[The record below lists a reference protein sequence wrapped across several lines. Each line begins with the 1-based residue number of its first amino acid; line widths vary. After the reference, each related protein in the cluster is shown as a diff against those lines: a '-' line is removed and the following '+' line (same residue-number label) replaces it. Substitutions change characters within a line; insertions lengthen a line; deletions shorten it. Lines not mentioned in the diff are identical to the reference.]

1 MLFTRL
7 IWVALGA
14 AILVG
19 SVQTA
24 LQQWQAVPI
33 ILAAEVFE
41 DQKAAQE
48 AASAKQAAPAA
59 VQAHAHSQAPGVAPH
74 DHGDR
79 ASQEAAEWKPAD
91 GMERAAWTWA
101 ANVLH
106 GFSMALL
113 VFAVMSLW
121 VWRRGTPARPVLLGL
136 AVAAAGWL
144 TFHLWPSLGLR
155 AEIPGMEAAALDAR
169 QGWWTLAAASAALA
183 CAVTAFADKPWRWLV
198 AAALLALPFVVGAPE
213 FQGDPLPGFSAGA
226 RAQLQQL
233 GTQFILVTTW
243 MSVVLWLSLGLACG
257 WFSGGGC
264 SSR

>member
-144 TFHLWPSLGLR
+144 TFTCGLR
-155 AEIPGMEAAALDAR
+155 
-169 QGWWTLAAASAALA
+169 WA
-183 CAVTAFADKPWRWLV
+183 CAPRFRAWRRPRSTRGKAGGPWPR
-198 AAALLALPFVVGAPE
+198 PAPRS
-213 FQGDPLPGFSAGA
+213 PA
-226 RAQLQQL
+226 R
-233 GTQFILVTTW
+233 
-243 MSVVLWLSLGLACG
+243 
-257 WFSGGGC
+257 
-264 SSR
+264 